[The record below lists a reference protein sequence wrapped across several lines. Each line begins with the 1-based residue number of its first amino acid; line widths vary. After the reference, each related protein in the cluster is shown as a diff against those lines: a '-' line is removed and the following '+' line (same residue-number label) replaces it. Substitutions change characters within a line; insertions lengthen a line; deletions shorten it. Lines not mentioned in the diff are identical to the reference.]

1 MEILRYKIITDQ
13 NFGVQIIS
21 LDGFIIVVVLFS
33 ITNEILF
40 VASARLLVFEI
51 LVTLPTGKDTTGSTG
66 SVKLVLRFGEVGND
80 RVLGHSVLLNLMK
93 SRQVGRRCEIHL
105 TVRLLVD
112 LHLLKV
118 GFYSVN
124 AGMESSLRLRLVDE
138 VQLLLLNN
146 KYFFIVKAM
155 IEILITIDMLVC
167 KYLLLFF
174 LLLRLHLI
182 FFIRLSAMYHLITRP
197 IQLILYICKAM
208 LQTENLLLP
217 TFVLAD
223 SESRNA
229 LVLLAILR
237 NRQSLEERVVVRNHL
252 VVDLIRFARL
262 HIDVVRFEDS
272 VVLIEDVQYFE

>member
-66 SVKLVLRFGEVGND
+66 SVKLVLRFGEVGDD

>member
-21 LDGFIIVVVLFS
+21 LDGLIIVVVLFS

-66 SVKLVLRFGEVGND
+66 SVKLVLRFGEVGDD

-124 AGMESSLRLRLVDE
+124 AGTESSLRLRLVDE

-146 KYFFIVKAM
+146 KYFFIVIAM

-182 FFIRLSAMYHLITRP
+182 FFIRLSIMHHLITRP
-197 IQLILYICKAM
+197 IQLTLYICKAM
-208 LQTENLLLP
+208 LKIENLLLL

-252 VVDLIRFARL
+252 DVDLILFARL
-262 HIDVVRFEDS
+262 HINVVRLEDS
-272 VVLIEDVQYFE
+272 VILIEDVQYFK